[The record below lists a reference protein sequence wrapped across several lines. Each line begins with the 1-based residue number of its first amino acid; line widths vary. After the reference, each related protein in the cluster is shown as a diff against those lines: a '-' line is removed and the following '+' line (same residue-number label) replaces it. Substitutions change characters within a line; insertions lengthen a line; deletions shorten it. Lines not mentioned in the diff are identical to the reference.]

1 MYRNNF
7 TSNRITYN
15 LSGAFKWMQL
25 VTDSSNICVLG
36 NFDVGAATAN
46 ITFPNSGTWYE
57 HISGETFTATGS
69 VQSITLQPGEYKV
82 YLSRK
87 LSAIGPITAIGNNI
101 PAEQVGFQVRLF
113 PNPVNSQGI
122 YEIEMKNADKIT
134 TELLTADGRLIK
146 QLFSG
151 KLQAGK
157 HTMRFGSAIEQLPPA
172 YYILSVKN
180 SALTRSIRFIL
191 P

>member
-7 TSNRITYN
+7 TSNRISYN
-15 LSGAFKWMQL
+15 LNGAFKWMQL

-36 NFDVGAATAN
+36 NFDVGSATAN
-46 ITFPNSGTWYE
+46 FTFPNSGTWYE
-57 HISGETFTATGS
+57 HLTGETFTATGS

-87 LSAIGPITAIGNNI
+87 LSSTGPVTAIGNNI
-101 PAEQVGFQVRLF
+101 PAAEAGFQVRLF
-113 PNPVNSQGI
+113 PNPANRQGI
-122 YEIEMKNADKIT
+122 YEVVLKNADKIT
-134 TELLTADGRLIK
+134 ADLLTADGRQVK

-151 KLQAGK
+151 KLAAGK
-157 HTMRFGSAIEQLPPA
+157 HTLRFGSAIDQLPPA
-172 YYILSVKN
+172 HYILSVKN
-180 SALTRSIRFIL
+180 SVVTRSIHFIL